1 MAWNNK
7 ADTLI
12 YDFSDLIK
20 EAKML
25 TPTKRNVLKILS
37 SFYNPMGFMQPII
50 LGLKIL
56 MQNIFKEKLDWDE
69 MLSQKLLKDW
79 HNCLTKLE
87 KLGSS
92 EKHRRFEIGN
102 NNNPVVKRELHCF
115 CDANLNGYEGCIY
128 VKTIYKSW
136 KISVKLLSSKS
147 RVAPLK
153 QETIQRLGLL
163 GTLLLFRL
171 MLSVKR

>member
-1 MAWNNK
+1 
-7 ADTLI
+7 
-12 YDFSDLIK
+12 
-20 EAKML
+20 
-25 TPTKRNVLKILS
+25 
-37 SFYNPMGFMQPII
+37 
-50 LGLKIL
+50 

-79 HNCLTKLE
+79 HDCLTKLE
-87 KLGSS
+87 KLGSI
-92 EKHRRFEIGN
+92 EKHRRFEIGKN
-102 NNNPVVKRELHCF
+102 KNPVVKRELHCF
-115 CDANLNGYEGCIY
+115 CDANLNGYEACIY